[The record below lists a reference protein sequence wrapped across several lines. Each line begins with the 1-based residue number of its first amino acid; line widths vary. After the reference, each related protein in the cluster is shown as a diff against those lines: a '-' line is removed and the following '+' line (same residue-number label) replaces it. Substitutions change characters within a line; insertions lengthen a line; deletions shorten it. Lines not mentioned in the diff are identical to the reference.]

1 MHALQ
6 KDLQEKMN
14 KMRIVDSLNFIPATN
29 QLQGPQEILCQYLTA
44 DSTKKMPEDDQ
55 LLKLENLEKKN
66 IVGAHNFVPAAERR
80 HTYEMLSKRAILDS
94 QNIVPAVEKSS
105 STSSVSANVMKAPQD
120 NLSATDL
127 PSIVNVDSIMSGRLS
142 TPEAVIVVNTG
153 SHGKSMLF
161 SRRSS
166 YQQIL
171 SLEKG
176 GMQVVERDVDL
187 PVDLILSA
195 TVCLVWCETKIFG
208 GNEFTA
214 STETS
219 SITNFVETIATN
231 ILMAISFCFSGCI
244 MVIGSEFLRFLL
256 FMIAFSCYDYL
267 TSIFISEYAH
277 IHTCP

>member
-1 MHALQ
+1 
-6 KDLQEKMN
+6 
-14 KMRIVDSLNFIPATN
+14 MRIVDSLNFIPATN

-44 DSTKKMPEDDQ
+44 DSTKKLPEDDQ
-55 LLKLENLEKKN
+55 VLKLENLEKKN
-66 IVGAHNFVPAAERR
+66 IVDAHNFVPAAERR
-80 HTYEMLSKRAILDS
+80 HIDEMLRKRTM
-94 QNIVPAVEKSS
+94 PAVEKSS
-105 STSSVSANVMKAPQD
+105 STSYASAHVMKAPQD

-127 PSIVNVDSIMSGRLS
+127 PNIVKVDSITSGRLP

-171 SLEKG
+171 CLEKG
-176 GMQVVERDVDL
+176 GMQVAERDLDL

-195 TVCLVWCETKIFG
+195 TVCLVWFETKIFG

-244 MVIGSEFLRFLL
+244 MVIGSELLRFFA
-256 FMIAFSCYDYL
+256 FMTEFSCYGYL
-267 TSIFISEYAH
+267 TSMGINEHAH
-277 IHTCP
+277 IHACL